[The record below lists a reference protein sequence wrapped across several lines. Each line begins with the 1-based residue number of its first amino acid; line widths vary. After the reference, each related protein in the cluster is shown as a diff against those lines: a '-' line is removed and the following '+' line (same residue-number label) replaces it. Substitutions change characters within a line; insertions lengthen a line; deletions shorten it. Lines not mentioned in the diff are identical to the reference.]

1 MAIQA
6 PSKEDVLRTQAGT
19 GPDERKGK
27 LIVMAAVFIGIK
39 EVMVIVLVTVII
51 VSIVV
56 LRRKR

>member
-1 MAIQA
+1 
-6 PSKEDVLRTQAGT
+6 
-19 GPDERKGK
+19 
-27 LIVMAAVFIGIK
+27 MAAVFIGIK